1 MINLTLRQKFN
12 AAIVVMIAVAA
23 IVLWGNRILGKAALF
38 HYLERMHL
46 EHVAAME
53 KMLMRAESNGE
64 AEGGRLRNEL
74 LERIDAGQALA
85 RRADTELVYLEQVI
99 FRLVGFDAIFELPRK
114 DIVDLERMR
123 KAIDTAAGATLS
135 PELVATLRPEMA
147 AVLKNSSAFAD
158 LVPQAVSFAK
168 VAVSIAA
175 GLGLLVLAGT
185 LVVLRRSTLLP
196 IKDVLEIARTIAQ
209 GHLNKP
215 IPIRSNDEFGDL
227 SLALRDMNQSLAN
240 LVRQVQAG
248 AEQIL
253 TATAEVAAGNS
264 DLSSRTES
272 QAASLQQ
279 TAAST
284 AQLSNAVQQNA
295 DGAQQ
300 ANELVISAAGTA
312 VHARE
317 IVSQVVHT
325 MGNIKASSDRITN
338 IIGVIDAIAFQTNI
352 LALNAAVEAARAGDH
367 GRGFAVVAAEVRS
380 LAQRSATAAREI
392 KELISDSTER
402 VSVGTD
408 LATRSGAVM
417 AEVEA
422 SVRRVADVVGEI
434 AVASRE
440 QSTGITQIS
449 SAVEQMDNVTQQNA
463 ALVEEAAAASES
475 LRSQAVALSQSISV
489 FKLADDRRGAGLSG
503 ALA

>member
-1 MINLTLRQKFN
+1 MINLTLRQRFN
-12 AAIVVMIAVAA
+12 ATIVVLITVSA

-46 EHVAAME
+46 EHVVEME
-53 KMLMRAESNGE
+53 KTLMRAESTGE
-64 AEGGRLRNEL
+64 TDSGRLRNEL
-74 LERIDAGQALA
+74 LERIAAGQALA
-85 RRADTELVYLEQVI
+85 RRADTELVYVEEVI

-123 KAIDTAAGATLS
+123 KAIDTAGGATVS

-147 AVLKNSSAFAD
+147 AVLKNSTAFAD

-168 VAVSIAA
+168 VAVSLAA
-175 GLGLLVLAGT
+175 GLGMLALAGT
-185 LVVLRRSTLLP
+185 LVLLRRSTLTP
-196 IKDVLEIARTIAQ
+196 INDVLDVAQTIAK
-209 GHLNKP
+209 GRLDRLV
-215 IPIRSNDEFGDL
+215 PIRSRDEFGDL
-227 SLALRDMNQSLAN
+227 SLALRDMNQGLVD

-253 TATAEVAAGNS
+253 TATAEVAAGNT

-279 TAAST
+279 TAAAT
-284 AQLSNAVQQNA
+284 AQLTNAVQQNA

-300 ANELVISAAGTA
+300 ANELATSAAGTA

-317 IVSQVVHT
+317 IVSQVVQT
-325 MGNIKASSDRITN
+325 MGAIKTSSDRIAN
-338 IIGVIDAIAFQTNI
+338 IIGVIDGIAFQTNI
-352 LALNAAVEAARAGDH
+352 LALNAAVEAARAGEQ
-367 GRGFAVVAAEVRS
+367 GRGFAVVAAEVRG
-380 LAQRSATAAREI
+380 LAQRSATAALEI
-392 KELISDSTER
+392 KELISESTEK

-408 LATRSGAVM
+408 LAARSGAVM

-422 SVRRVADVVGEI
+422 SVRKVADVVAEI

-449 SAVEQMDNVTQQNA
+449 AAVEQMDSVTQQNA

-489 FKLADDRRGAGLSG
+489 FKLADDRDGADHSVGL
-503 ALA
+503 A